1 MWWRDFFCYFFL
13 GFPLTNLSQSK
24 MTSVDVWNEM
34 QFWKTRI
41 IELPMYI
48 LLEGKHF
55 TSYKGKIT
63 EKTPGYVVVLV
74 RYYLFC
80 AAASLFQ
87 IARPQAMFS

>member
-1 MWWRDFFCYFFL
+1 
-13 GFPLTNLSQSK
+13 
-24 MTSVDVWNEM
+24 
-34 QFWKTRI
+34 
-41 IELPMYI
+41 MYI